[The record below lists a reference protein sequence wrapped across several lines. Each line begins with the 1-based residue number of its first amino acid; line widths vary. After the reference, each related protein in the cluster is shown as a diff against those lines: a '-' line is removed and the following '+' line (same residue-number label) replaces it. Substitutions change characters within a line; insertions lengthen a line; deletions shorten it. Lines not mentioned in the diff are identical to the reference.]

1 MLTFS
6 EKINI
11 IEENFPQLTRKDI
24 SLGRIN
30 YHLEES
36 NRDKKIVIQH
46 LHPNGNGFVYAGHLP
61 RGKKNEKGMVNIR
74 DYSADELI
82 NLVQKSMNY
91 LLEEKGNSEE
101 ESNPSEPEK
110 ENWIGGVDHEKL
122 LLVHEDELWNIYAG
136 LNLEAAFESYKEAHD
151 YLVEEGFQKI

>member
-36 NRDKKIVIQH
+36 NRDKKIVVQH
-46 LHPNGNGFVYAGHLP
+46 LHPNGNGFVYAGYLP
-61 RGKKNEKGMVNIR
+61 RGEKNEKGMVNIR
-74 DYSADELI
+74 EYSGDELI
-82 NLVQKSMNY
+82 NIIQKSMDY
-91 LLEEKGNSEE
+91 LLEDKGDSEAG
-101 ESNPSEPEK
+101 SFPSEPEK
-110 ENWIGGVDHEKL
+110 ENWIGGADHEKL